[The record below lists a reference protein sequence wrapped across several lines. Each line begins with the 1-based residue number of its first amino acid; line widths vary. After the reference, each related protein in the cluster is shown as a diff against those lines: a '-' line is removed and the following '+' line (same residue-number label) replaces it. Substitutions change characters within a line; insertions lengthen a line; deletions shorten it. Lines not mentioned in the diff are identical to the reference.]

1 MSNTTTQ
8 AKIEQRLIDI
18 SQRSREVLSFASDSQ
33 FNADGSFIK
42 DPKVRAGAIVA
53 AMRNVPMF
61 LESTGTTEG
70 ELGIIGSAW
79 GAALAEYANKN
90 NSYPRADILASAHK
104 ALENVYG
111 QGNNAKADGSQPMML
126 EAVNA
131 INANLDTSEGIQ
143 KRALFA
149 AMILPV
155 MLSSATSDACTF
167 VPCNRDITEVFK
179 MTRIAGSTS
188 GDYKAGDALD
198 VHGMGQYSQMR
209 QWRTFAAVQQP
220 DGTKKAFTFD
230 TKTDCPAGI
239 SMPLRRGRT
248 VLYVNRKPVA
258 TDKNGDLMGKYVVRE
273 GGKDVQYVLTGS
285 VDMTKGVITVSTE
298 TALPDGLELATRFEC
313 DIEKAPEL
321 IPTITHEMESFNLS
335 PSEYVLAAEH
345 TIQALVGMQREF
357 GIDMAAMAVNDVRAV
372 MSDEIDKNRLKC
384 MLQGTTR
391 VTTFDVT
398 VPSAQKFSEFMENL
412 RIKLNSMSQQMSNR
426 TKTVGITGMFAGG
439 DAANLIKSL
448 PTTMFTPAANYR
460 QQPRIH
466 FVGTLFG
473 QYKVYEVPT
482 ETCNSLP
489 TEYQFGSMD
498 MLCYG
503 RGDSIGAAGF
513 IAGDAVPPIPFD
525 HPTNSALR
533 KRHTLWGMGLN
544 EMSPNNG
551 EDYFVRLRLTQTKG
565 GDSIDVVTG
574 LMSESL

>member
-1 MSNTTTQ
+1 M
-8 AKIEQRLIDI
+8 LDI
-18 SQRSREVLSFASDSQ
+18 SQRSREVLNFASDSQ
-33 FNADGSFIK
+33 FREDGSFIK
-42 DPKVRAGAIVA
+42 DPKARAVAIVS

-61 LESTGTTEG
+61 ESSADD
-70 ELGIIGSAW
+70 ELSIIGTAW
-79 GAALAEYANKN
+79 GSALADYANKN
-90 NSYPRADILASAHK
+90 NQYPRADILASAHK
-104 ALENVYG
+104 ALENVMG
-111 QGNNAKADGSQPMML
+111 VGVNAQADNGGVQPMML
-126 EAVNA
+126 EAVQA
-131 INANLDTSEGIQ
+131 MSQSLTTSEGIQ

-149 AMILPV
+149 AIILPV
-155 MLSSATSDACTF
+155 LLSSATSDACTF
-167 VPCNRDITEVFK
+167 VPCNRDVTEVFK
-179 MTRIAGSTS
+179 MTRVAGSTS
-188 GDYKAGDALD
+188 GDYKAGDELN

-209 QWRTFAAVQQP
+209 QFRLFAKAQQP
-220 DGTKKAFTFD
+220 DGSKTTHTFN

-239 SMPLRRGRT
+239 AMPLRRGRT
-248 VLYVNRKPVA
+248 VLLINRKVVA
-258 TDKNGDLMGKYVVRE
+258 TADNNGQFMGRYTVRE
-273 GGKDVQYVLTGS
+273 TNGKNTEYLVSGT
-285 VDMTKGVITVSTE
+285 VDMTQGIITVNAQ
-298 TALPDGLELATRFEC
+298 TALPVGLELATRFEC

-321 IPTITHEMESFNLS
+321 IPTITHEMESFTLS

-345 TIQALVGMQREF
+345 TIQALVGMNREF
-357 GIDMAAMAVNDVRAV
+357 GVDLASMAVNDVRSV
-372 MSDEIDKNRLKC
+372 MADEIDKNRLKC

-391 VTTFDVT
+391 ATTFDVT
-398 VPSAQKFSEFMENL
+398 VPSAQKFSEFMENF
-412 RIKLNSMSQQMSNR
+412 RIKLNRMSQQMSNR

-473 QYKVYEVPT
+473 QYKVYEVPS

-503 RGDSIGAAGF
+503 RGESIGAAGF

-525 HPTNSALR
+525 HPTNAALR
-533 KRHTLWGMGLN
+533 KRHTLWGMGLS

-551 EDYFVRLRLTQTKG
+551 EDYFVRLRFTQTKG